1 MSKYS
6 LMINFE
12 TLEELTEFITI
23 YNKINQKTEQ
33 KVIKTINDKRGSK
46 TVGLHQ
52 KAKEYRIIHPELS
65 YRQCLIYV
73 SKPDPEQEQQET
85 KPELIE
91 IDETPEQEPT
101 KKPFEIF
108 EQNIII

>member
-46 TVGLHQ
+46 TITLHQ

-65 YRQCLIYV
+65 YRQCLIEV
-73 SKPDPEQEQQET
+73 SKQET

-91 IDETPEQEPT
+91 GDDIPEQEQKNPI
-101 KKPFEIF
+101 EIY
-108 EQNIII
+108 EQT

>member
-12 TLEELTEFITI
+12 TLEELTEFITM

-46 TVGLHQ
+46 TVGLHV

-65 YRQCLIYV
+65 YRQCLIEV
-73 SKPDPEQEQQET
+73 SKQEP

>member
-12 TLEELTEFITI
+12 SLDELTDFITI
-23 YNKINQKTEQ
+23 YTKINQKTEQ
-33 KVIKTINDKRGSK
+33 KTTKTINDKRGSK

-52 KAKEYRIIHPELS
+52 RAKQFRLSHPNLS
-65 YRQCLIYV
+65 YRECLVEV
-73 SKPDPEQEQQET
+73 SKQEPQQQ
-85 KPELIE
+85 PELIQ
-91 IDETPEQEPT
+91 IDEIPEQEPN

-108 EQNIII
+108 EQDLII

>member
-46 TVGLHQ
+46 TITLHQ

-65 YRQCLIYV
+65 YRQCLIEV
-73 SKPDPEQEQQET
+73 SKQET

-91 IDETPEQEPT
+91 VDYKPEQEQKHT
-101 KKPFEIF
+101 IEIY
-108 EQNIII
+108 EENITI

>member
-12 TLEELTEFITI
+12 SLDELTEFITI

-33 KVIKTINDKRGSK
+33 KTIKTTNDKRGSK

-52 KAKEYRIIHPELS
+52 RAKQFRLSHPNLS
-65 YRQCLIYV
+65 YRECLVEV
-73 SKPDPEQEQQET
+73 SKQEPQQQ
-85 KPELIE
+85 PELIE
-91 IDETPEQEPT
+91 IEQEQECKRNIT
-101 KKPFEIF
+101 IF
-108 EQNIII
+108 EENICI

>member
-1 MSKYS
+1 V
-6 LMINFE
+6 INFE
-12 TLEELTEFITI
+12 TLDELSEFITI

-33 KVIKTINDKRGSK
+33 KIIKTINDKRGSK

-52 KAKEYRIIHPELS
+52 RAKDYRILHPELS

-73 SKPDPEQEQQET
+73 SKPEQEQQQDL

-91 IDETPEQEPT
+91 VEPEPEQEPI
-101 KKPFEIF
+101 KKPFEIY
-108 EQNIII
+108 EENLII